1 MALLKLQPADP
12 APDAP
17 CRVSAGLRRAVP
29 TPEVAL
35 KDKVMISNT
44 GDRTACFFLVDDS
57 KKDFSLVR
65 GSAVLPPYFMLP
77 PMMEFGVDPQALF
90 AEWQQ
95 HKVRAR
101 RGAEA

>member
-1 MALLKLQPADP
+1 M
-12 APDAP
+12 
-17 CRVSAGLRRAVP
+17 
-29 TPEVAL
+29 
-35 KDKVMISNT
+35 
-44 GDRTACFFLVDDS
+44 
-57 KKDFSLVR
+57 R